1 MPVPPTAALFD
12 IGNVLVEVDF
22 ARGLTPL
29 VSPEAG
35 PPHLRLRSLLEK
47 CNELETGRVAPDEFI
62 AMASECL
69 AFTGPAE
76 EFRDAWNSIFRP
88 LRSMWSVV
96 SFLRSLRLKLI
107 LFSNTNCMH
116 IEWLLTNYEIFE
128 EFGGRVFSHEVG
140 FTKPDPAIYHH
151 AITEFNLAPEE
162 TLYIDDLPENIATGR
177 TLGLRCHQY
186 SRERHHEFIAWLD
199 QEFGLPGGGSHSTT
213 AST

>member
-29 VSPEAG
+29 VPPEAG

-47 CNELETGRVAPDEFI
+47 CNELETGRVTPDEFI

-88 LRSMWSVV
+88 LRSTWSVV

-116 IEWLLTNYEIFE
+116 LEWLLTNYEIFE
-128 EFGGRVFSHEVG
+128 EFGGQVFSHEVG

-151 AITEFNLAPEE
+151 AITEFNLTPEE
-162 TLYIDDLPENIATGR
+162 TLYIDDLPENIATGH

-186 SRERHHEFIAWLD
+186 SLERHHEFIAWLD
-199 QEFGLPGGGSHSTT
+199 QEFGLPGGGAHGTT